1 MAISSPS
8 DQLQSAAKLPD
19 GTVIRLRPIRPE
31 DETLL
36 VEFAAHMSPEDI
48 RLRFFAAMRGVRHEL
63 AARLSHIDDDRDVA
77 SLAFAESG
85 DELLGVARL
94 SADLDNCAAEFAT
107 AVRSDWK
114 GMSLATLLMA
124 RLIRRARQRGID
136 ELIGEVLFQ
145 VATRHVL
152 QRRRVLILLGAR
164 RVAGIFGLSLTSPFL
179 GRNHQRSSNESPSP
193 SSFNARHL
201 GMPGGNACCRARV
214 RVHTASAAARRQPQ
228 HVSLPAD
235 EQSAA
240 TADASGL
247 RH

>member
-36 VEFAAHMSPEDI
+36 EEFAAHMSPEDI
-48 RLRFFAAMRGVRHEL
+48 RLRFFAAMRGVSHEL

-77 SLAFAESG
+77 SLAFTESG

-124 RLIRRARQRGID
+124 RLIRRR
-136 ELIGEVLFQ
+136 
-145 VATRHVL
+145 
-152 QRRRVLILLGAR
+152 
-164 RVAGIFGLSLTSPFL
+164 
-179 GRNHQRSSNESPSP
+179 
-193 SSFNARHL
+193 
-201 GMPGGNACCRARV
+201 GNA
-214 RVHTASAAARRQPQ
+214 ASMN
-228 HVSLPAD
+228 
-235 EQSAA
+235 
-240 TADASGL
+240 
-247 RH
+247 